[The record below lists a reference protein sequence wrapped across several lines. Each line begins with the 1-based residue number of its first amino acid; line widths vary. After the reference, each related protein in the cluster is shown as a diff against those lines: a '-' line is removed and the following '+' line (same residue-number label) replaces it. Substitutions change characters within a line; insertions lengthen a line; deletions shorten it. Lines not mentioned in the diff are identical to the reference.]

1 MSRTTYYAVQVTAA
15 PVGNGPMGIA
25 AAALTLSE
33 RPLNDAWTFLIA
45 AAVDDAKEAL
55 RVSRVSIAS
64 AELLT
69 NSKRLSWLLD
79 GKEERK
85 REKQPVSASE
95 VPSQAHKKE
104 DLLSRIKLLDA
115 KVVSHFVNG

>member
-85 REKQPVSASE
+85 RKKQPR
-95 VPSQAHKKE
+95 QC
-104 DLLSRIKLLDA
+104 L
-115 KVVSHFVNG
+115 